1 VQLEQMLLAGATEV
15 KSHLEEAPLAADQ
28 SWKTELPAALTDR
41 GADLDA
47 QVTSVQSDS
56 AATVTIRAK
65 LDGTTVQQSTQFVRG
80 GDRHWQLTAAE
91 LISN

>member
-1 VQLEQMLLAGATEV
+1 
-15 KSHLEEAPLAADQ
+15 
-28 SWKTELPAALTDR
+28 
-41 GADLDA
+41 
-47 QVTSVQSDS
+47 
-56 AATVTIRAK
+56 VTIRAK